1 MITETVP
8 YVAGVLTGRGGFDE
22 TDGRLWLF
30 IIALDHEVVTEAPE
44 LRGGRITAREYG
56 AKTQWKWSVG
66 GHDVLRVLTDV
77 LSHLRGYKRDKAEE
91 MIKRH
96 KAAA

>member
-8 YVAGVLTGRGGFDE
+8 YLAGVLTGRSGFDE

-30 IIALDHEVVTEAPE
+30 IIALDHEVVTEAAE

-56 AKTQWKWSVG
+56 DKTQWKWTVG
-66 GHDVLRVLTDV
+66 GHDV

-96 KAAA
+96 EAAA